1 VLTLVYSLASTIPG
15 ILAQTG
21 RTLKIFQEISRSSRC
36 AYSSVSCLWRHFVCC
51 ENSLFNI
58 RLRLWFVIT
67 LYSCGTVFGIHYV

>member
-15 ILAQTG
+15 FAAQTG
-21 RTLKIFQEISRSSRC
+21 RFPGVLGVCSLQSAACGGI
-36 AYSSVSCLWRHFVCC
+36 FVCC